1 MSDAELVAAAI
12 RASGLSA
19 ERWADREGVN
29 RRTVFRWLSGASRVR
44 DRQRRAQLEEQAA
57 AGLTTPTPA

>member
-1 MSDAELVAAAI
+1 MTDAELVAAAI

-29 RRTVFRWLSGASRVR
+29 RRTVFRWLAGTSTIR
-44 DRQRRAQLEEQAA
+44 DRQRRAQVESQAA
-57 AGLTTPTPA
+57 LTETPA